1 MGAGSC
7 RTRPAGTGTV
17 AGVTTED
24 PCHDLT
30 DASATPLA
38 PGAPV
43 RDDPKAVLSS
53 AFSAAAHCYDEVIKF
68 FEPFGRALVA
78 AADIAPGE
86 RVLDVACGR
95 GAALRPAL
103 AAVGA
108 EGTVRGIDLAQG
120 MVDWVANDLS
130 YDEIT
135 NATVV
140 QGDAEALDI
149 SDGEFDAA
157 LAGFMIFFA
166 PEPERVLA
174 EMHRVVRPGGRVA
187 LSIFDGPPSFA
198 WLPEVVTE
206 LLGKQP
212 AHAGQE
218 FNKAAV
224 LEPALVAAGFDQP
237 TGHDVTERFV
247 FAAADDFEA
256 WQRSHA
262 GRLLLDRLDGVQ
274 LARYRGLIAE
284 RLVDH
289 RVDGGYELVQRARM
303 VVAHRP

>member
-1 MGAGSC
+1 MI
-7 RTRPAGTGTV
+7 
-17 AGVTTED
+17 EDD

-30 DASATPLA
+30 YASATPVA
-38 PGAPV
+38 PGARGPH
-43 RDDPKAVLSS
+43 DPKAALGTV
-53 AFSAAAHCYDEVIKF
+53 FSAASHSYDEVIKF

-78 AADIAPGE
+78 AAEVTPGE

-95 GAALRPAL
+95 GASLRPAL

-108 EGTVRGIDLAQG
+108 EGTVLGVDLAVG
-120 MVDWVANDLS
+120 MVEWLGNDLA
-130 YDEIT
+130 YDQIT
-135 NATVV
+135 NASVV
-140 QGDAEALDI
+140 HGDAEALDVADA
-149 SDGEFDAA
+149 SFDAA
-157 LAGFMIFFA
+157 LGGFMIFFA

-174 EMHRVVRPGGRVA
+174 ALHRVLRPGGRVA

-198 WLPEVVTE
+198 WLPDVVTE
-206 LLGKQP
+206 LLGAQP
-212 AHAGQE
+212 AHPGQA
-218 FNKAAV
+218 FNKASV

-247 FAAADDFEA
+247 FASADDFEA

-262 GRLLLDRLDGVQ
+262 GRLLLDRLDEIQ

-284 RLVDH
+284 RLEDH

-303 VVAHRP
+303 VVARRP